1 MFFADIA
8 GITWVIGWMI
18 LYSCVILSGIY
29 FALYIIL
36 WIIDR
41 IRKELE
47 E

>member
-8 GITWVIGWMI
+8 GIAWVISWVI
-18 LYSCVILSGIY
+18 LSACVILSCIY

-36 WIIDR
+36 KIIDF

-47 E
+47 

>member
-1 MFFADIA
+1 
-8 GITWVIGWMI
+8 MI
-18 LYSCVILSGIY
+18 LYACVILSGIY

>member
-8 GITWVIGWMI
+8 GIAWVISWMI
-18 LYSCVILSGIY
+18 LSACVILSGLY

>member
-8 GITWVIGWMI
+8 GVAWVIGWLILAIWMI
-18 LYSCVILSGIY
+18 FSTVF

-36 WIIDR
+36 KIIDF

-47 E
+47 